1 MKWKFG
7 FNLLS
12 KICLILFYII
22 GLLFVFTTLEH
33 VSLIWFADSAL
44 AKSFRPYEP
53 IFSYIQL
60 SFQNQPDLY
69 DEKSFLILSFIS
81 ISTSVL
87 FMMLFLWFMRKLLK
101 NIYLKSLFLQQN
113 VAIIWKLGV
122 ITIVL
127 GTVSTYID
135 EQITSRTLELLKITN
150 ATIQYSTLNY
160 IDTIIGGIVLILIA
174 SALKYAVNA
183 VEENEQ
189 TI

>member
-7 FNLLS
+7 FNFLS
-12 KICLILFYII
+12 KICLILFYLIA
-22 GLLFVFTTLEH
+22 LLFVFTALEH
-33 VSLIWFADSAL
+33 ISLIWFADSAL
-44 AKSFRPYEP
+44 AKFFLPYEP

-60 SFQNQPDLY
+60 RFQNQPALY

-81 ISTSVL
+81 MITNLL
-87 FMMLFLWFMRKLLK
+87 FLMLFLWLMRKLLR
-101 NIYLKSLFLQQN
+101 NIYLKSLFLHQN
-113 VAIIWKLGV
+113 VSIIWKLGI
-122 ITIVL
+122 ITIIL
-127 GTVSTYID
+127 GTSSTYID
-135 EQITSRTLELLKITN
+135 EQITSRTLELLKISN
-150 ATIQYSTLNY
+150 ATIEYSTLNY